1 MHWSSFRWQPE
12 KGIAATALRAV
23 VIVAALLGLSGTASA
38 FILQISATAFVPRDE
53 AVPDT
58 DIGEEFNGLLL
69 NADGR
74 YFAPVVFP
82 RAGRVCS
89 FSLVFRDSDGDPGID
104 ITARL
109 MRKKFGGAAGAFD
122 PPVVMARAK
131 STGADNFIRV
141 AEDVTIKQGAIR
153 PGNSFYFVEL
163 DVPFS
168 TLEVLGVQIDFRETC
183 PPL

>member
-58 DIGEEFNGLLL
+58 DIGEESNGLLL

-89 FSLVFRDSDGDPGID
+89 FTLVARDNDGDFNVN
-104 ITARL
+104 ARL
-109 MRKKFGGAAGAFD
+109 MRKRFGGGAGAFD
-122 PPVVMARAK
+122 PPVVMARAHT
-131 STGADNFIRV
+131 SSASNDIQTDT
-141 AEDVTIKQGAIR
+141 DTTIAQAVINAA
-153 PGNSFYFVEL
+153 NSFYYVEL
-163 DVPFS
+163 NLPFEA
-168 TLEVLGVQIDFRETC
+168 LEVLGVQIDFRNSC
-183 PPL
+183 